1 MQDVSEIM
9 REVHPK
15 LWIGNA
21 LEARDLRRVLE
32 RGIEALVDLA
42 IEEPSATLVRELTYC
57 RIPLLDGAGNP
68 PEKLRLAVETVVS
81 LIRAQTPTLVAC
93 GAGMSRSPAI
103 VAAAIAVVER
113 ANPDEVLQRITAGF
127 PHDVSPALWKD
138 IVQTAKFNH
147 KA

>member
-1 MQDVSEIM
+1 M

-21 LEARDLRRVLE
+21 LEARDLARVLE

-42 IEEPSATLVRELTYC
+42 IEEPPASLVRELTYC

-68 PEKLRLAVETVVS
+68 PEKLRLAVETVSS
-81 LIRAQTPTLVAC
+81 LLRAQTPTLVAC

-103 VAAAIAVVER
+103 AAVAMATVER
-113 ANPDEVLQRITAGF
+113 ANPEEVLQRIVAGF
-127 PHDVSPALWKD
+127 PHDVSPALWQDLIEATK
-138 IVQTAKFNH
+138 TWLGS
-147 KA
+147 